1 MFTTLSTCQSRC
13 VKKNPFDWIS
23 WR

>member
-1 MFTTLSTCQSRC
+1 MFTTLFTCQSRC